1 MSKQEKQQKKSL
13 NSVADSI
20 SAWTDGIDK
29 IFEEKRE
36 QDNLLSPSRPQV
48 KYIKDYT
55 KGIAERGHNIELF
68 SNLFHNDLIT
78 KDTAQRLID
87 NQLAWLRRDIEN
99 LQGYIQLEEQDQQ
112 ED

>member
-1 MSKQEKQQKKSL
+1 MSKQEKYPKEKK
-13 NSVADSI
+13 NSIADSI
-20 SAWTDGIDK
+20 NAWTTGIDK

-36 QDNLLSPSRPQV
+36 QDNLLSPSRPQI

-87 NQLAWLRRDIEN
+87 NQIAWLKRDIEY
-99 LQGYIQLEEQDQQ
+99 LQSYIQPEEQDQQ